1 MGDFSTYR
9 ERVKIYGEL
18 AAKADNEERYEEA
31 VENYIKAIELFA
43 FMMKCKPP
51 YTNNFNNHIV

>member
-43 FMMKCKPP
+43 FMMKCKSTVSR
-51 YTNNFNNHIV
+51 TNNKNNF